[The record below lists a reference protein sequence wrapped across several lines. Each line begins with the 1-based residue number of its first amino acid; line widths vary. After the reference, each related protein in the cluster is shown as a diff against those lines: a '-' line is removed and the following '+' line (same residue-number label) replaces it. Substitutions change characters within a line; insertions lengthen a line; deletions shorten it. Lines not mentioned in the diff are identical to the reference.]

1 MTAKVKIADLAPGAS
16 FSAGIV
22 DLEVLEHFDNGRTL
36 LVTKK
41 AIGDR
46 PFTRQP
52 FDYKRPDDYKANDFA
67 VSDLKEDLNGEFLK
81 DLVAGGVISKDDI
94 VTTPWDLD
102 DSEGVN
108 KYGVALCKIAI
119 LSQNEVRK
127 YFDAGL
133 LDVEDWEWLR
143 TPHAGNSYNARNVDT
158 GGSLDCD
165 YACYG
170 DYGVRPA
177 LIVESGTLVSVGE
190 DQADLCNRVLL
201 REFTSKQLVDEV
213 LRRIAAG
220 EVNDGEDA

>member
-1 MTAKVKIADLAPGAS
+1 MNAKVKIADLAPGAS

-46 PFTRQP
+46 PFTRRP
-52 FDYKRPDDYKANDFA
+52 FDYKRPDDYAANDFA

-81 DLVAGGVISKDDI
+81 DLVAGGVISEDNI
-94 VTTPWDLD
+94 ITTPWDLD

-119 LSQNEVRK
+119 LSQTEVRK
-127 YFDAGL
+127 YYDAGL
-133 LDVEDWEWLR
+133 LDIDDWEWLR
-143 TPHAGNSYNARNVDT
+143 TPNAGNSYLARYVYPD
-158 GGSLDCD
+158 GSLNHSNA
-165 YACYG
+165 YIG
-170 DYGVRPA
+170 GNGVRPA
-177 LIVESGTLVSVGE
+177 LIVESGTLVSIGE
-190 DQADLCNRVLL
+190 DQADLCDRVLL
-201 REFTSKQLVDEV
+201 RDFTSKQLVDEV

-220 EVNDGEDA
+220 EVDDGDNA